1 MRAEPLDAKI
11 DDALAVLAAH
21 QLDGLVTATTLLE
34 RLRSLPDGER
44 VVDLRI
50 ERLGTHQK
58 CPREVRKSPSSSCPR
73 GARSAAAAHGLAVAG
88 TVAGADHGDVAAG
101 AAVDE
106 LAGLAPVGLD
116 AVVSGAALDVTPS

>member
-1 MRAEPLDAKI
+1 MSEPHRPDA
-11 DDALAVLAAH
+11 VREAAQAFEQGRRGH
-21 QLDGLVTATTLLE
+21 ESIELVGGE
-34 RLRSLPDGER
+34 DGER

-106 LAGLAPVGLD
+106 LAGLAPAGLD